1 MNIVIFSNPIRSGK
15 TTRLQQWCAQ
25 KKNIAGILMPD
36 INGKRNVVDIKTA
49 ATFEI
54 ECSDPE
60 NTSKVLV
67 NIGRY
72 YFYAEA
78 FEKANS
84 ILLQASTQAREW
96 LVIDEVGKLEI
107 IEKGFYPAVKAIITT
122 ASCKNLLLV
131 VREGLC
137 EAVVS
142 FFKIND
148 YQLINDLDDLK

>member
-15 TTRLQQWCAQ
+15 TTRLQQWCDQ

-36 INGKRNVVDIKTA
+36 INGKRNILDIKTA

-60 NTSKVLV
+60 NTDKELV

-72 YFYAEA
+72 YFYWEA

-84 ILLQASTQAREW
+84 MLLQEITQMGDW
-96 LVIDEVGKLEI
+96 LIIDEVGKLEI
-107 IEKGFYPAVKAIITT
+107 IGKGFYPAVKAIITA
-122 ASCKNLLLV
+122 ASYKNLLLV

-142 FFKIND
+142 FFKITD
-148 YQLINDLDDLK
+148 YKLINDLDDLN